1 MNKYDGI
8 FIFKPDLSEKDVE
21 SEYSKAEEMIQ
32 KHGGK
37 VEKTEKWG
45 KKRTAYAVKKF
56 HDGFF
61 LYIFFEAPP
70 ESINVLTE
78 LFKLNVN
85 ILRVQFVK
93 KDD

>member
-8 FIFKPDLSEKDVE
+8 FIFKPDLPEKDVE

-56 HDGFF
+56 RDGFF

-70 ESINVLTE
+70 ESIKVLTE

-85 ILRVQFVK
+85 ILRVQVVK
-93 KDD
+93 KND